1 MVSNAAGNQTEKTAN
16 LLHVAEDVLAA
27 VKDAFALLRVQVED
41 EVGGVVGIG
50 VFIPIS
56 KKEVVV
62 TWRRLTLYPSL
73 SLSKTLF

>member
-1 MVSNAAGNQTEKTAN
+1 MDKTAD

-62 TWRRLTLYPSL
+62 TRRCLTLDPSL
-73 SLSKTLF
+73 SSSKTLF

>member
-1 MVSNAAGNQTEKTAN
+1 M
-16 LLHVAEDVLAA
+16 AEDVLAA

-62 TWRRLTLYPSL
+62 TWRRMTLDPSL
-73 SLSKTLF
+73 SSSKTLF